1 MEDRKKLTFLAIKV
15 LSPWDSSS
23 SGVGGSGLFGA
34 LLELEPDPAVAP
46 GLETLA
52 VPSGTTPKPVL

>member
-1 MEDRKKLTFLAIKV
+1 MRV

-23 SGVGGSGLFGA
+23 SGVGGRGLFGA

-46 GLETLA
+46 GLDTLA
-52 VPSGTTPKPVL
+52 VPSGTAPKPAL

>member
-1 MEDRKKLTFLAIKV
+1 MKSKRLTFLGIRV

-23 SGVGGSGLFGA
+23 SGVGGRGLFGA

-52 VPSGTTPKPVL
+52 VPSGTAPKPAL